1 MRDLPHK
8 TCSKIAKAHF
18 EFKAHEEH
26 YFVCEIF
33 CPYLCKFP
41 WRAWFGEMRKFE
53 KCASCRKMQVMGKE
67 LVLKMREFFENVQ
80 VLEK

>member
-1 MRDLPHK
+1 MEKKGTLP
-8 TCSKIAKAHF
+8 TRSERRRTNAGLAGQNSKIAKAHF

-41 WRAWFGEMRKFE
+41 
-53 KCASCRKMQVMGKE
+53 
-67 LVLKMREFFENVQ
+67 
-80 VLEK
+80 